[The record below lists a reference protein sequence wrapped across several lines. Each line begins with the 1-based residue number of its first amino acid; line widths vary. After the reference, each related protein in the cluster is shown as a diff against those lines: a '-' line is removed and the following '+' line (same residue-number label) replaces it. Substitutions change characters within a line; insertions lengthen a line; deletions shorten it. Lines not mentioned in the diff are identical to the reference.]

1 MRSLP
6 EQIRDAWKS
15 SGIELVELIQRSG
28 LDTSPSSLSRKLRG
42 EQVMTTD
49 EAQALARALGVNLV
63 WVPDEA
69 A

>member
-28 LDTSPSSLSRKLRG
+28 LDTSASSLSRKLRG
-42 EQVMTTD
+42 EQVMTT
-49 EAQALARALGVNLV
+49 EECQALAAALGVTLV
-63 WVPDEA
+63 WVPNEA